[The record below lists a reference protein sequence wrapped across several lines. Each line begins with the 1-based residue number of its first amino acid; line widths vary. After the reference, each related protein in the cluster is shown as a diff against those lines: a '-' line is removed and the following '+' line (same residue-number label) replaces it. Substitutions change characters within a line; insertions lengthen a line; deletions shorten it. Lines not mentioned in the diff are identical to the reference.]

1 MKRKQFRKTIRKP
14 YGEPSKNLE
23 LFLYGR
29 LMKKSEAVGYC
40 RLHTC
45 YLAKSDIYEKK
56 CKIKKCIYLE
66 KREK

>member
-1 MKRKQFRKTIRKP
+1 MKRDRKTIRKI
-14 YGEPSKNLE
+14 YGEGDRE

-45 YLAKSDIYEKK
+45 YLAAGDIYEKK
-56 CKIKKCIYLE
+56 CRKKNCMHLE
-66 KREK
+66 RREN

>member
-1 MKRKQFRKTIRKP
+1 MRRDRKTIRKP
-14 YGEPSKNLE
+14 FGEGKRE

-56 CKIKKCIYLE
+56 CILKNCMHLE
-66 KREK
+66 RRE